1 MRKGGF
7 AVSMLRFLY
16 AARIFLR
23 VFGRRADV
31 LLYRKG
37 SGRRRSKAA

>member
-1 MRKGGF
+1 MSMMRLF
-7 AVSMLRFLY
+7 Y

-31 LLYRKG
+31 LLYVK
-37 SGRRRSKAA
+37 SPGRRSTAA